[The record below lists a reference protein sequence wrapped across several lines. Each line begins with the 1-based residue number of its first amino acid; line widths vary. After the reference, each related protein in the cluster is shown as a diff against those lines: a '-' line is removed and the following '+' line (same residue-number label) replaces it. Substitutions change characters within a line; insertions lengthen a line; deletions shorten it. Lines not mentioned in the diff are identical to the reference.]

1 MSNEFNVRQ
10 ISNDLKSLDA
20 SIEAID
26 MEKVERETLKR
37 AANTMSEMVRQAVI
51 AEDNI
56 NAPAISG
63 PYQRGEGPTMAQRAA
78 WKVVEDGNSYRVRP
92 DPRVEQRAIVLNYGH
107 PGRIYPDGDGPL
119 RFYVDGAPVF
129 AESVEAPDYTGY
141 WQAAMRRFRNSDRLR
156 QMAADELQK
165 EIDDK
170 F

>member
-1 MSNEFNVRQ
+1 MSNQFNVREL
-10 ISNDLKSLDA
+10 SSDLNKLNTSL
-20 SIEAID
+20 EAVD

-37 AANTMSEMVRQAVI
+37 AAHTMSEMVRQAVI
-51 AEDNI
+51 AEDDI

-63 PYQRGEGPTMAQRAA
+63 PYQRGGGPTMAQRAA
-78 WKVVEDGNSYRVRP
+78 WKVVEDGNSYRVIP
-92 DPRVEQRAIVLNYGH
+92 DPRIEQRAIVLNYGYD
-107 PGRIYPDGDGPL
+107 GRIYPDGDGPL

-129 AESVEAPDYTGY
+129 AEWVEGPDYTGY

-165 EIDDK
+165 EIDEK